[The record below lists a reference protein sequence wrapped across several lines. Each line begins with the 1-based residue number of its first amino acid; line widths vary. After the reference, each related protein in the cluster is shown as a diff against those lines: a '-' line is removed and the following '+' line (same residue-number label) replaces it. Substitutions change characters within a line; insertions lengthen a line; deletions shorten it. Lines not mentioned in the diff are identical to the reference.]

1 VAFLHTPSSC
11 LEGRQANKLWIRFLY
26 DGTRIN
32 EDDTPGS
39 LDMDDNGMV
48 FFSYKILSCLIHF
61 PDTID
66 VMVERTY
73 RNAARMQL
81 LIHRFLQRLEVQTC
95 VSASGQPLD
104 KLCLRR
110 FATYLHY
117 HCIIHRF

>member
-48 FFSYKILSCLIHF
+48 FFSYKILYCLIHF

-73 RNAARMQL
+73 RNATSMFNAVADSP
-81 LIHRFLQRLEVQTC
+81 ISTEVGGSNVRFRVRPT
-95 VSASGQPLD
+95 P
-104 KLCLRR
+104 
-110 FATYLHY
+110 
-117 HCIIHRF
+117 